1 MNQRK
6 EPLKLGNFEILQK
19 TDDGSDELLGRGSY
33 GATYK
38 ARHRYLN
45 TTVALKVIHDRHL
58 DNRESTQRFLSEAQL
73 VASLDHEN
81 IARVSDFG
89 EHEGVFFYA
98 MEFCNGGSLE
108 DFSKRTGPL
117 TWDKVTPIAKQAA
130 LALDCAHSAGLI
142 HRDIKPTNLMLSGE
156 QGDLKVKLIDFG
168 LAKVV
173 NEDANSSSIQM
184 LTREGDFVGNQ
195 MAAAPE
201 QLLQEELDGRTDLF
215 ALGITLWY
223 LLLAKSPFEGIP
235 EAKITQERLNEGAYD
250 LSRIPNLPPHG
261 ARILEKLIA
270 KNRDERFPSA
280 ADFVEALDAGESFGQ
295 TSGEPSSSPTE
306 TLPQKATP
314 VPPALKSGN
323 DLTDLRLF
331 DELSVLKSLSSSR
344 HGCSAVLELQEKPA
358 FLIADPNT
366 KRINL
371 EEHSDIR
378 TGTYGDIPAV
388 LFCNLPG
395 STWTDI
401 LGLQGAGRNKDLISW
416 CHQLAVTAQSLE
428 EAGFEKLDFQPTSIF
443 FVSNSLQ
450 TKHGST
456 SWMVA
461 PQFSDEH
468 GQTDS
473 WNSIGG
479 DSLAPTS
486 LAAYASLVYRT
497 LTGMRLRAAAFIK
510 KDAYVNSPNLS
521 ETSNRLISRVIC
533 TPEDDES
540 LPGFVQFIE
549 ELIHHEQVSILPP
562 AQLPRPECNPQAF
575 DPPPSSLP
583 SASTSETRSRLAE
596 SASSPSPV
604 TPTPKST
611 PQARSDPAPPQP
623 VPARAQP
630 APQPPQPDSLRQ
642 PTGAPSPSEGQR
654 KSRKGPLL
662 VVAAVL
668 ALSAGGYS
676 YWQSQQK
683 PSPKETP
690 PVVKPEPE
698 TPVVPEPVVE
708 ATLFSQLDLTQIAE
722 KWIPF
727 GSEILLTDSEGIP
740 LMQRQTFNEDVA
752 AVFPISTS
760 STLEEWKE
768 NAPFRLKIT
777 YQNDSSDISILLD
790 KISADQFGE
799 SPNKK
804 GRLVLKGEGTSA
816 KVEGNFNPQFR
827 LKFGSDPKNQTKAFA
842 LQEDDFQADWVF
854 FPEAEQNGIE
864 MKGSKVFFKR
874 DSVTELPNF
883 TLISPFSGPHQI
895 SVSPFKPAA
904 IQDIPLALNDFKI
917 LTGDNTLRYD
927 SLVLVPRL
935 SGDQS
940 ESKSPFHK
948 SLLQFKP
955 VIQRGSSSCKLLNG
969 VSYDVFIQGGP
980 LNGLHFGYFDPKGI
994 TSHTTPR
1001 LPTGFLGGVV
1011 KLPLKIPG
1019 QGTKV
1024 LAVQCGLCL
1033 AENRTWHASIFVRWR
1048 NSKDY
1053 PKTGGKNTVVY
1064 AVLKPRMLNSKDKK
1078 LLLELDF
1085 SREKRLHNTNPSEM
1099 LKQASIE
1106 ISLNNVSAWKQKEEI
1121 PVVVSATT
1129 SDGTKSSEQSSL
1141 LFFPD
1146 EKGYLDASI
1155 SFAGQTIGNQIN
1167 KFLKSSGKEELT
1179 GKDLEDAVN
1188 STTPPGKDEFL
1199 GTKELDIKRY

>member
-117 TWDKVTPIAKQAA
+117 TWDKVAPIAKQAA

-223 LLLAKSPFEGIP
+223 LLLAKSPFEGLP

-250 LSRIPNLPPHG
+250 LSGIPNLPPHG

-270 KNRDERFPSA
+270 KNRDERFSSA

-540 LPGFVQFIE
+540 LPGFIQFIE

-562 AQLPRPECNPQAF
+562 AQLPQPECNPQAF

-611 PQARSDPAPPQP
+611 PQARSEPAPPQP

-630 APQPPQPDSLRQ
+630 APQPPQPDSSRQ
-642 PTGAPSPSEGQR
+642 PAGAPSPSEGQR

-668 ALSAGGYS
+668 ALSAGGYF

-683 PSPKETP
+683 PTPIETP
-690 PVVKPEPE
+690 PIV
-698 TPVVPEPVVE
+698 TPGPGQKIVPEEIKTFTYVDFTAV
-708 ATLFSQLDLTQIAE
+708 AE
-722 KWIPF
+722 KWGKF
-727 GSEILLTDSEGIP
+727 GGKVLLTDSEK
-740 LMQRQTFNEDVA
+740 VA
-752 AVFPISTS
+752 LVDAEFSKDKAAI
-760 STLEEWKE
+760 
-768 NAPFRLKIT
+768 FRLADKASLEDLKKRSPFTLTIAKKEP
-777 YQNDSSDISILLD
+777 QQSINIEISNLNEA
-790 KISADQFGE
+790 SFEE
-799 SPNKK
+799 STTKSE
-804 GRLVLKGEGTSA
+804 RLTLAVGSKPA
-816 KVEGNFNPQFR
+816 KVSGNFTPQFR
-827 LKFGSDPKNQTKAFA
+827 LQYDTDPSDHTKTFTFNK
-842 LQEDDFQADWVF
+842 DDFDSNWVQLTDD
-854 FPEAEQNGIE
+854 AKVKIE
-864 MKGSKVFFKR
+864 VKNSEISFKAP
-874 DSVTELPNF
+874 SIENLP
-883 TLISPFSGPHQI
+883 TIGLYSPFFTGDEI
-895 SVSPFKPAA
+895 SVGPFENRETT
-904 IQDIPLALNDFKI
+904 IGLDLVTLEVDNSRNKI
-917 LTGDNTLRYD
+917 FYD
-927 SLVLVPRL
+927 SIELVPL
-935 SGDQS
+935 VSDN
-940 ESKSPFHK
+940 
-948 SLLQFKP
+948 SLLQRHSDFLTRQ
-955 VIQRGSSSCKLLNG
+955 ILRGSSQIKILKGIKYGLK
-969 VSYDVFIQGGP
+969 IKGGP
-980 LNGLHFGYFDPKGI
+980 LDGLEIREISPATKGSTKVLTLPTI
-994 TSHTTPR
+994 
-1001 LPTGFLGGVV
+1001 PTGFFLGDIS
-1011 KLPLKIPG
+1011 LPVDLPG
-1019 QGTKV
+1019 QDPSLKKPQLGMFFSPK
-1024 LAVQCGLCL
+1024 
-1033 AENRTWHASIFVRWR
+1033 RTWHATIFLRYTSDDKR
-1048 NSKDY
+1048 
-1053 PKTGGKNTVVY
+1053 TGGTNQTTC
-1064 AVLKPRMLNSKDKK
+1064 AVLRPTFIDPSNNS
-1078 LLLELDF
+1078 LSVRLDF
-1085 SREKRLHNTNPSEM
+1085 SPETRINGLA
-1099 LKQASIE
+1099 QADMIKE
-1106 ISLNNVSAWKQKEEI
+1106 CTIRISLNNFLNMLETRPNPAGLRKLNCRVTSKA
-1121 PVVVSATT
+1121 
-1129 SDGTKSSEQSSL
+1129 SDGEEHSL
-1141 LFFPD
+1141 DQQLYHTTH
-1146 EKGYLDASI
+1146 EKTYINVSKQAAKNTISGQIKNYLSTLTPEKPI
-1155 SFAGQTIGNQIN
+1155 NQETLDSLVRRTEPPQEAQFMGTAILN
-1167 KFLKSSGKEELT
+1167 LKS
-1179 GKDLEDAVN
+1179 
-1188 STTPPGKDEFL
+1188 F
-1199 GTKELDIKRY
+1199 